1 MKVFC
6 VFEYGRPRNHAILMG
21 LSIPVLPIFRFHIN
35 PKHLKFVYSIYN
47 ILQKY
52 FGKIKDYKYI
62 CIVI

>member
-1 MKVFC
+1 
-6 VFEYGRPRNHAILMG
+6 MG
-21 LSIPVLPIFRFHIN
+21 LSISVLPIVKFHIN

-62 CIVI
+62 CIVD